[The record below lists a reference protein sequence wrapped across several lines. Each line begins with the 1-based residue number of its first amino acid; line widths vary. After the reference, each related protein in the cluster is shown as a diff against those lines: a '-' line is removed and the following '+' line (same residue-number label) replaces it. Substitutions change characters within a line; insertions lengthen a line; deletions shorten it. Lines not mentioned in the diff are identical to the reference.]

1 MAMIPD
7 TLLGCGGQMRGDTP
21 WRNSRKGFKN
31 NRWDAFP
38 PCRRK
43 TMIRSA
49 FFLEERLKSK
59 KKHLDEKNGFQDWES
74 RVEKHRSRAG
84 LISSSKET
92 T

>member
-1 MAMIPD
+1 MK
-7 TLLGCGGQMRGDTP
+7 GDTP

-43 TMIRSA
+43 TITSSA

-59 KKHLDEKNGFQDWES
+59 KKHLDETNGFKIGSQGW
-74 RVEKHRSRAG
+74 EKHRSRAG
-84 LISSSKET
+84 LIFSSKET